1 MDQRDPLRQAAIA
14 SAALLA
20 ALCTLTIVSGV
31 SQQAF
36 EWVASPEAYTRAL
49 LRDQAVLRV
58 IIAADDV
65 FIAAYTSMA
74 VLFALHLRAKQPSPL
89 YALAGLFAVVA
100 GVLDLE
106 ENHHLLALLRAAETG
121 ALVPL
126 DEILR
131 RSDLSQLKWMLGH
144 VAFALIGLAFRAER
158 AEQRLFRAS
167 LLYVQLPLGA
177 ATWAV
182 TFGPALTALV
192 WLRYLA
198 LLAGFLMVARLS
210 GPKRAHARVDADA
223 IGSGA
228 PA

>member
-1 MDQRDPLRQAAIA
+1 MDQGNALRQVALA

-20 ALCTLTIVSGV
+20 VLCALTFVTGV

-36 EWVASPEAYTRAL
+36 EWVMAPDVYGRAL
-49 LRDQAVLRV
+49 LRDHAMLRV
-58 IIAADDV
+58 LIATDDV

-74 VLFALHLRAKQPSPL
+74 VLFAAHLRATRPSPL
-89 YALAGLFAVVA
+89 YVLAGVFVVVA

-106 ENHHLLALLRAAETG
+106 ENHHLLALLRLAETG

-144 VAFALIGLAFRAER
+144 VAFALIGLALPAER
-158 AEQRLFRAS
+158 TEQKVFRAS

-177 ATWAV
+177 LTWVVPGGALLAT
-182 TFGPALTALV
+182 LV
-192 WLRYLA
+192 WLRYFA
-198 LLAGFLMVARLS
+198 LLSGFLMVARLS
-210 GPKRAHARVDADA
+210 ARPRAPALSDDGA